1 MRIKRFRAPDVT
13 TAMGMVKRALG
24 PEAVIFSRRDLRGGR
39 ADERIEIIAAAD
51 PYFGEEERAA
61 AVYSTGDGPEASG
74 VSARTSRL
82 LADLASEVCELRRS
96 LRHLAGGNRRR
107 MVARLGMQWVEPYDR
122 LCARGVLPHVAF
134 DIVARSALE
143 PKPKCSAPD
152 GRIAEVIE
160 GTLVAGEALGRITF
174 AVGPTGSGKT
184 TTVAKLAA
192 RLATTGSVGL
202 IMADVFR
209 LGAAEQLGGFA
220 RVIGVPMQ
228 VVADGQEL
236 ELALGKFSDKKR
248 ILIDTSGQSGAE
260 PERLALEELVRVV
273 PKPERKV
280 ALVVSA
286 TTETR
291 ALDRAWRWLSGARPE
306 LCIATK
312 VDEAGG
318 LAQVYNW
325 LWETRVP
332 LGYLATGQRVP
343 DDLERAT
350 GLSVGSW
357 LLRGAEARLSTV

>member
-1 MRIKRFRAPDVT
+1 MRIRRFRAPDVA
-13 TAMGMVKRALG
+13 TAMGMVKKALG
-24 PEAVIFSRRDLRGGR
+24 PEAVILSRRDLRGGS
-39 ADERIEIIAAAD
+39 AQERIEIIAAAD
-51 PYFGEEERAA
+51 PYGDEDASDAVAYSTRDGVAGRVASERAFGA
-61 AVYSTGDGPEASG
+61 
-74 VSARTSRL
+74 

-107 MVARLGMQWVEPYDR
+107 TVARLGMQWVEPYDR

-143 PKPKCSAPD
+143 PEPKCSTPD
-152 GRIAEVIE
+152 ERIAEVI
-160 GTLVAGEALGRITF
+160 GRTLVAGETLGRVTF

-192 RLATTGSVGL
+192 QLAAAGSVGL
-202 IMADVFR
+202 IMADTFR

-220 RVIGVPMQ
+220 RVLGVPIE
-228 VVADGQEL
+228 VVADAQEL
-236 ELALGKFSDKKR
+236 ERALGRFSDKKHV
-248 ILIDTSGQSGAE
+248 LVDTSGQSGGQAE
-260 PERLALEELVRVV
+260 RAALEELVRAV
-273 PKPERKV
+273 PERERKI
-280 ALVVSA
+280 AMVVSA

-332 LGYLATGQRVP
+332 LSYLATGQRVP

-357 LLRGAEARLSTV
+357 LLGGAGSRASTA